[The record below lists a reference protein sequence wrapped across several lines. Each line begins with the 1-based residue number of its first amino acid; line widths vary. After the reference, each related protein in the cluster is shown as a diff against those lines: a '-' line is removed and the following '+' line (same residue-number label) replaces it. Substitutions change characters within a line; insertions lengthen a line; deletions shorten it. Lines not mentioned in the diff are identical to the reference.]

1 MAEAHESPLTQ
12 FRIEDI
18 VPLHIGRFDVSF
30 TNSAAMMVAA
40 VLVSTLLLVL
50 AGRPAALIPGR
61 LQSIG
66 ELSYEFIAGMVRDN
80 CGTAGMKYFP
90 WVFSIF
96 MFVLFG
102 NFLGMIPYT
111 FTFTSH
117 IIVTFGLAMMVFLT
131 VTVIAFA
138 RHGFHF
144 FAFFLPE
151 GTPLAMA
158 PMVVALE
165 ILSYFIRPVSL
176 SIRLFANMMAGH
188 TMLKVFGGFVI
199 TLGIVFGVLPFAVN
213 VALTLFEFLVAALQ
227 AYVFT
232 ILTCL
237 YLKDAIEMH

>member
-1 MAEAHESPLTQ
+1 MAELHETPLSQ
-12 FRIEDI
+12 FRIETI
-18 VPLHIGRFDVSF
+18 VPIHVGGIDVSF
-30 TNSAAMMVAA
+30 TNSAAMMVLA
-40 VLVSTLLLVL
+40 VLACTALLVL
-50 AGRPAALIPGR
+50 AGRPASMIPGR

-66 ELSYEFIAGMVRDN
+66 ELAYEFIAGMVREN
-80 CGTAGMKYFP
+80 CGTEGMTYFP

-117 IIVTFGLAMMVFLT
+117 IIVTFALAAMVFLT
-131 VTVIAFA
+131 VTAIAFA
-138 RHGFHF
+138 RHGLHF
-144 FAFFLPE
+144 FSFFLPE
-151 GTPLAMA
+151 GTPWWLT
-158 PMVVALE
+158 PLVVPLE

-199 TLGIVFGVLPFAVN
+199 LLGVFGVLPFVVN

-237 YLKDAIEMH
+237 YLKDAIELH

>member
-1 MAEAHESPLTQ
+1 MAEVRESPLTQ
-12 FRIEDI
+12 FTIADI
-18 VPLHIGRFDVSF
+18 VPIHLGGVDVSF
-30 TNSAAMMVAA
+30 TNSAAMMVLA
-40 VLVSTLLLVL
+40 VIVITAFLVMS
-50 AGRPAALIPGR
+50 GRPAALVPGR

-66 ELSYEFIAGMVRDN
+66 ELAYEFVAGMVRDN
-80 CGTAGMKYFP
+80 CGAAGMKYFP

-111 FTFTSH
+111 YTFTSQ
-117 IIVTFGLAMMVFLT
+117 IIVTFALALMVFLV

-138 RHGFHF
+138 RHGLHF
-144 FAFFLPE
+144 LAFFFPE
-151 GTPLAMA
+151 GTPWWLA
-158 PMVVALE
+158 PIVVPLE
-165 ILSYFIRPVSL
+165 IVSFFIRPVSL

-188 TMLKVFGGFVI
+188 TMLQVFGGFVI
-199 TLGIVFGVLPFAVN
+199 ALGLFGVLPFAVN

>member
-1 MAEAHESPLTQ
+1 MAEAHETPLAQ

-18 VPLHIGRFDVSF
+18 VPLHLGGFDVSF

-40 VLVSTLLLVL
+40 VLVATLLLVL
-50 AGRPAALIPGR
+50 AGRPAAMVPGR

-80 CGTAGMKYFP
+80 CGTEGMKYFP

-117 IIVTFGLAMMVFLT
+117 IIVTFGLALMVFLT

-158 PMVVALE
+158 PMVIALE

>member
-18 VPLHIGRFDVSF
+18 VPLHIGGFDVSF

-50 AGRPAALIPGR
+50 AGRPAAMVPGR

-66 ELSYEFIAGMVRDN
+66 ELSYVFVAGMVRDN

-117 IIVTFGLAMMVFLT
+117 IIVTFALALMVFLT
-131 VTVIAFA
+131 VTVVAFA
-138 RHGFHF
+138 RHGLHF

-158 PMVVALE
+158 PMVIALE

-199 TLGIVFGVLPFAVN
+199 ALGIFGVLPFAVN
-213 VALTLFEFLVAALQ
+213 IALTLFEFLVAALQ

>member
-18 VPLHIGRFDVSF
+18 VPLHLGGIDVSF

-50 AGRPAALIPGR
+50 AGRPAAMVPGR

-66 ELSYEFIAGMVRDN
+66 ELSYEFVAGMVRDN

-117 IIVTFGLAMMVFLT
+117 IIVTFALALMVFLT

-138 RHGFHF
+138 RHGLHF

-158 PMVVALE
+158 PMVIALE

-188 TMLKVFGGFVI
+188 TMLKVFGMFVI
-199 TLGIVFGVLPFAVN
+199 ALGIFGVLPFAVN

>member
-1 MAEAHESPLTQ
+1 MAEAHETPLTQ
-12 FRIEDI
+12 FKIEDI
-18 VPLHIGRFDVSF
+18 VPIHIGRIDLSF

-40 VLVSTLLLVL
+40 VLAATLLLVL
-50 AGRPAALIPGR
+50 AGRPAALVPGR
-61 LQSIG
+61 LQSVG
-66 ELSYEFIAGMVRDN
+66 ELAYEFVAGMVREN
-80 CGTAGMKYFP
+80 CGTEGMKYFP

-117 IIVTFGLAMMVFLT
+117 IIVTFALALMVFLT
-131 VTVIAFA
+131 VTVVAFA

-144 FAFFLPE
+144 FSFFLPE

-158 PMVVALE
+158 PMVVLLE
-165 ILSYFIRPVSL
+165 VLSFFIRPVSL

-199 TLGIVFGVLPFAVN
+199 VLGWFGVLPFAVN

-237 YLKDAIEMH
+237 YLKDAIELH

>member
-50 AGRPAALIPGR
+50 AGQPAKLVPGR

-117 IIVTFGLAMMVFLT
+117 IIVTFGLALMVFLT

-158 PMVVALE
+158 PMVIALE

-188 TMLKVFGGFVI
+188 TMLKVFGSFVI
-199 TLGIVFGVLPFAVN
+199 ALGFFGVLPFAVN

>member
-1 MAEAHESPLTQ
+1 MAEAHESPLAQ

-50 AGRPAALIPGR
+50 AGRPAALVPGR

-117 IIVTFGLAMMVFLT
+117 IIVTFGLALMVFLT

-158 PMVVALE
+158 PMVIALE

-188 TMLKVFGGFVI
+188 TMLKVFGSFVI
-199 TLGIVFGVLPFAVN
+199 ALGIFGVLPFAVN

>member
-117 IIVTFGLAMMVFLT
+117 IIVTFGLALMVFLT

-158 PMVVALE
+158 PMVIALE

-188 TMLKVFGGFVI
+188 TMLKVFGMFVI
-199 TLGIVFGVLPFAVN
+199 ALGIFGVLPFAVN

>member
-1 MAEAHESPLTQ
+1 MAEAHEGPLDQ
-12 FRIEDI
+12 FKIHEI
-18 VPLHIGRFDVSF
+18 LPLHLGGIDVSF
-30 TNSAAMMVAA
+30 TQSAAMMVAA
-40 VLVSTLLLVL
+40 VLSCTLLLVL
-50 AGRPAALIPGR
+50 AGRPGALVPGR
-61 LQSIG
+61 LQSVG
-66 ELSYEFIAGMVRDN
+66 ELSYEFIAGMVREN
-80 CGTAGMKYFP
+80 CGTEGMKYFP

-111 FTFTSH
+111 FTYTSH
-117 IIVTFGLAMMVFLT
+117 IIVTFALALMVFLT

-144 FAFFLPE
+144 FSFFLPE

-199 TLGIVFGVLPFAVN
+199 ALTWFGFLPFAVN
-213 VALTLFEFLVAALQ
+213 VALTLFEFLVAGLQ

-237 YLKDAIEMH
+237 YLKDAIELH

>member
-12 FRIEDI
+12 FRIEEI
-18 VPLHIGRFDVSF
+18 VPIHIGHFDLSF

-50 AGRPAALIPGR
+50 AGRPAALVPGR

-158 PMVVALE
+158 PMVIALE

-199 TLGIVFGVLPFAVN
+199 VMGIFGVLPFAVN
-213 VALTLFEFLVAALQ
+213 IALTLFEFLVAALQ